1 MRYARYIPV
10 AMTAFVLFVQTVSKS
25 SPILH

>member
-10 AMTAFVLFVQTVSKS
+10 AMTAFVLFVQTVSRS
-25 SPILH
+25 SRILS